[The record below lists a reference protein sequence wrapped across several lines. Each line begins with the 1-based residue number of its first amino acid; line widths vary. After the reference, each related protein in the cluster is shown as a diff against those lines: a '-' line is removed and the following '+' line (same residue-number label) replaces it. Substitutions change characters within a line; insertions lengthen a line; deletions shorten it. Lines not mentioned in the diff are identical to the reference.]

1 MAVGQ
6 GRGDQL
12 CGGTRVMF
20 LVAFGEPAAAWRYA
34 PVVFAVAV
42 VIVVLVV
49 RGAIGWGTGR

>member
-1 MAVGQ
+1 
-6 GRGDQL
+6 
-12 CGGTRVMF
+12 MF